1 MPRIVHS
8 GRRSRQTA
16 DLRVTENRVKS
27 CQVNRYDSLLRDG
40 LTSDRETQ
48 INKT

>member
-1 MPRIVHS
+1 MLRIVQS

-16 DLRVTENRVKS
+16 DLSVTENPVKS
-27 CQVNRYDSLLRDG
+27 CQVNRSDALLRDG
-40 LTSDRETQ
+40 LTPDWEAQ